1 MLYPDKW
8 LTKRTVPGSGRRV
21 VLVLLTLTALYLL
34 VRPENSCA
42 QVNGARS
49 LFEQGL
55 ILYRNGNYEG
65 AQQTLVTALERYPN
79 SAHTSKMLLLLSALS
94 EKNGDSAGAVRYAAR
109 LVRAY
114 PASRYRDAAEFSL
127 ARHSY
132 RRSEPLQA
140 LHHLLV
146 IIDRGQNPALVETA
160 KMAGTRI
167 LSQGLG
173 EKGLETFMGDFG
185 RAQSRNWLLFW
196 LARQEY
202 GHGRSREGD
211 LWLQRLQMNAPEARL
226 QRLVQDMK
234 LKPAQ
239 DLLYPLRIGLILPLS
254 GFESAN
260 GYDFLRGVAL
270 ALQDQPGGIEILLK
284 DSGSSIKQAI
294 HAMQELLDNHVDLV
308 IGELAGDRS
317 AAIAALAAER
327 QIPVLVP
334 VASDNDIATLGAR
347 VFQMTSDLE
356 RRGAA
361 LAEYAYNTLGLRT
374 FVSLAPADDYGQAM
388 SDAFANAVD
397 RLGGTIIAQQ
407 WYYPGTPDVTRQFT
421 AIRAS
426 ADHFSPR
433 DSLAATAFLQ
443 GRNIRENLDFSYSRS
458 LHPPVSQDKDEEDD
472 DLTPVSSIDGF
483 FMPVYAEDISI
494 VAPQFSLSHI
504 QAVPLGGDDWHNL
517 DVLRAQKRYVDGAVF
532 CAGSYAD
539 ETSMEF
545 IQFKN
550 RFRLATTT
558 SPGPLALSGY
568 DLTRLIAA
576 ALRAGNRTGDE
587 VTAWFSKNRAPE
599 GIANR
604 YWFNPEKRTNQ
615 KVAVLQYKNGV
626 ISRLQD

>member
-1 MLYPDKW
+1 MLFSDKR
-8 LTKRTVPGSGRRV
+8 LTKRTDSGSSRRV
-21 VLVLLTLTALYLL
+21 VVALVTLASVFLLA
-34 VRPENSCA
+34 RPESSLA
-42 QVNGARS
+42 QSSAARS

-55 ILYRNGNYEG
+55 ILYRNGNHEG
-65 AQQTLVTALERYPN
+65 AQQTLITALERHPG
-79 SAHTSKMLLLLSALS
+79 SAQTSKILLLLSALS
-94 EKNGDSAGAVRYAAR
+94 EKSGDSAGAARYAEK

-114 PASRYRDAAEFSL
+114 PASRYRDAAEFAL

-132 RRSEPLQA
+132 NRSEPLQA

-146 IIDRGQNPALVETA
+146 IIDRGQTPALVETA
-160 KMAGTRI
+160 KLTGTRI
-167 LSQGLG
+167 LNQGVG
-173 EKGLETFMGDFG
+173 EKGLETFLGDFG

-202 GHGRSREGD
+202 GLGRSREGD

-226 QRLVQDMK
+226 QRLVQDLK
-234 LKPAQ
+234 VKPAH

-254 GFESAN
+254 GSESAN

-284 DSGSSIKQAI
+284 DSGSSLKQAI
-294 HAMQELLDNHVDLV
+294 HAMQELLDSHIDLV

-334 VASDNDIATLGAR
+334 VSSDNDIASLGSQ

-421 AIRAS
+421 AIRES

-433 DSLAATAFLQ
+433 DSVAATAFLQ

-458 LHPPVSQDKDEEDD
+458 LHPPAIQDKDEKND
-472 DLTPVSSIDGF
+472 DLTAISSIDGF
-483 FMPVYAEDISI
+483 FMPAYAEDISI
-494 VAPQFSLSHI
+494 IAPQFSLSHI
-504 QAVPLGGDDWHNL
+504 QAVPIGGDDWHNL

-539 ETSMEF
+539 ETSMEY

-558 SPGPLALSGY
+558 SPGSLALSGY

-576 ALRAGNRTGDE
+576 ALRAGNRTGAE
-587 VTAWFSKNRAPE
+587 VTGWFGKNRAPE

-604 YWFNPEKRTNQ
+604 YWFSPEKRTNQ
-615 KVAVLQYKNGV
+615 KVAVLQYKNGL